1 MTLLQLMQNA
11 ISEPS
16 LLGTIGASA
25 GIGTTIGSIVT
36 MGVQKLFSR
45 KRDKTDIVT
54 SQVQMLDNVNQKLN
68 SVVEQLQDIACYRE
82 PCKKRING
90 NENTKTEKP

>member
-1 MTLLQLMQNA
+1 MTLLQLIQNTLSETSMLGA
-11 ISEPS
+11 I
-16 LLGTIGASA
+16 GTGT
-25 GIGTTIGSIVT
+25 GIGTVIGSAVT
-36 MGVQKLFSR
+36 ASVNKWLNR
-45 KRDKTDIVT
+45 KKDKTDIVT

-90 NENTKTEKP
+90 KEITETEKK